1 MAIREIVR
9 KNEIVLQAC
18 FKFQGHQYSKIC
30 CAKKKQRNGS
40 KRIKKLS
47 SSP

>member
-18 FKFQGHQYSKIC
+18 FNFQGYQYSKIC
-30 CAKKKQRNGS
+30 CAKKEAKESEQEE
-40 KRIKKLS
+40 
-47 SSP
+47 